1 MTLPIALGVYFI
13 CWWLVFFMVLPIGN
27 HVPEDVYE
35 RDPGLADS
43 APEKPRIWLKAGLAT
58 IGSALL
64 FGIVFVVIQYR
75 LIPVEAIFPS
85 IR

>member
-1 MTLPIALGVYFI
+1 MTLPIALGIYFI
-13 CWWLVFFMVLPIGN
+13 CWWLVFFMVLPMGN
-27 HVPEDVYE
+27 RVPD
-35 RDPGLADS
+35 DASAHDLGLADS
-43 APEKPRIWLKAGLAT
+43 APENPRIWLKAGIAT

-64 FGIVFVVIQYR
+64 FGIVFAVIHYR